1 MNETAARTDGGTEQL
16 LVHKRNGVGYIGL
29 NQPGKHN
36 AISYEMWQGISA
48 TMDDFGADEN
58 VRVIVLAGEGGK
70 AFSAGA
76 DISQFEK
83 KRGSADAIEIYNAAV
98 KLAQQKLMTVAK
110 PTIAKITGYCI
121 GGGLGTALCCDLR
134 IASED
139 SKFGIPA
146 AKLGLGYGYHALRPL
161 VDLVGPSFA
170 KEILFTARRFS
181 AEEAYGMGLINRVLP
196 RAELEAYIHEY
207 ADTMAGNAPLT
218 IKACKQI
225 VAEIVKDPDEQ
236 DLELCQRLVDECFNS
251 SDYKEGRTAFMQKRK
266 PEFRGK

>member
-1 MNETAARTDGGTEQL
+1 MKETATRTDGGTEQL
-16 LVHKRNGVGYIGL
+16 VIHKRDGVGYVGL

-36 AISYEMWQGISA
+36 AISYEMWQGISD
-48 TMDDFGADEN
+48 TMDEFGTDEK

-76 DISQFEK
+76 DISQFDN

-98 KLAQQKLMTVAK
+98 KLAQQKLSAVPK

-121 GGGLGTALCCDLR
+121 GGGLGTALCCDMR

-181 AEEAYGMGLINRVLP
+181 ADEAYGMGLINRVLP
-196 RAELEAYIHEY
+196 RGELDGYVKDY
-207 ADTMAGNAPLT
+207 TDTMAGNAPLT

-225 VAEIVKDPDEQ
+225 VAEIVKDSKER
-236 DLELCQRLVDECFNS
+236 DLELCQRLVDDCFNS
-251 SDYKEGRTAFMQKRK
+251 SDYKEGRTAFMEKRK
-266 PEFRGK
+266 PKFMGR

>member
-1 MNETAARTDGGTEQL
+1 MNETVSVENATEQL
-16 LVHKRNGVGYIGL
+16 IIDKRDGVGYIGL
-29 NQPGKHN
+29 NQPEKHN
-36 AISYEMWQGISA
+36 AISYEMWLGITA
-48 TMDDFGADEN
+48 AMDDFEGDDD

-83 KRGSADAIEIYNAAV
+83 KRGSADAIETYNAAV
-98 KLAQQKLMTVAK
+98 KTAQHKLMAVPK

-161 VDLVGPSFA
+161 VALVGPSFA
-170 KEILFTARRFS
+170 KEILFTARRFT

-196 RAELEAYIHEY
+196 RAELDKFIKDYT
-207 ADTMAGNAPLT
+207 DTMAGNAPLT

-225 VAEIVKDPDEQ
+225 VTEIMKDSEER
-236 DLELCQRLVDECFNS
+236 DLELCQKLVDDCFS
-251 SDYKEGRTAFMQKRK
+251 SADYKEGRTAFMEKRK
-266 PEFRGK
+266 PNFRGK

>member
-1 MNETAARTDGGTEQL
+1 MNETASVENVTEQL
-16 LVHKRNGVGYIGL
+16 VIDKRDGVGYIGL
-29 NQPGKHN
+29 NQPDKHN
-36 AISYEMWQGISA
+36 AISFEMWQGIAS
-48 TMDDFGADEN
+48 TMDDFEADDA
-58 VRVIVLAGEGGK
+58 VRVIILAGEGGK

-83 KRGSADAIEIYNAAV
+83 KRGSADAIEVYNAAV
-98 KLAQQKLMTVAK
+98 KLAQQKLSTAAK

-134 IASED
+134 IASGD

-196 RAELEAYIHEY
+196 RDKLDAFIKDYNETI
-207 ADTMAGNAPLT
+207 AGNAPLT
-218 IKACKQI
+218 IKACKQV
-225 VAEIVKDPDEQ
+225 VAEIVKDAEER
-236 DLELCQRLVDECFNS
+236 DLELCQRLVDDCFS
-251 SDYKEGRTAFMQKRK
+251 SEDYKEGRKAFMEKRK
-266 PEFRGK
+266 PNFRGR